1 MKRLRLIF
9 PLLLCLCLCACGS
22 QLDKEYSSISP
33 HVEQYE
39 VDQYSDALTVEN
51 YLGLKNAILNFVETG
66 TSYGVVRIYQYDG
79 SLISDLANAA
89 YEVSHTD
96 PLGAYAVDYMTY
108 DYAHIVSYYELYFYI
123 TFRVSIDRIDAVT
136 YCSDVR
142 DIEDM
147 LETALLERS
156 MYQAIRIPNFQDFD
170 PTAILHQCFLAHP
183 ELGISEPEYAYTF
196 YPDTGIQRILELVI
210 KYPYDALSMQVRQ
223 ASLEET
229 AAQISTVLNS
239 YSNDAIR
246 LERLYQWI
254 LNNVKYMGEESYLF
268 SSAYNALVN
277 EYGSSLGISMAVQL
291 LCQQCDLP
299 CFLVEGYLDGSPW
312 YWNIVYAD
320 GKWQHFDAAAGIL
333 SESEEQRNY
342 IPLYDEDMT
351 AYAWDTTLYPACPT
365 PEPAVPADMDAPLR
379 NDVTNS

>member
-1 MKRLRLIF
+1 
-9 PLLLCLCLCACGS
+9 
-22 QLDKEYSSISP
+22 
-33 HVEQYE
+33 
-39 VDQYSDALTVEN
+39 
-51 YLGLKNAILNFVETG
+51 
-66 TSYGVVRIYQYDG
+66 
-79 SLISDLANAA
+79 
-89 YEVSHTD
+89 
-96 PLGAYAVDYMTY
+96 
-108 DYAHIVSYYELYFYI
+108 
-123 TFRVSIDRIDAVT
+123 
-136 YCSDVR
+136 
-142 DIEDM
+142 
-147 LETALLERS
+147 

-268 SSAYNALVN
+268 SSSYNALVN

-333 SESEEQRNY
+333 SDSEERNY
-342 IPLYDEDMT
+342 VPLYDEDMT
-351 AYAWDTTLYPACPT
+351 AYAWDTGLYPPCPT